1 MTIQDILSIGLF
13 SIVVYVG
20 LSFAVLSL
28 YLRDEVKTLRK
39 IVDLQKEFIKIQKEF
54 IKIQKEF
61 IKISAKRRDKNVK

>member
-28 YLRDEVKTLRK
+28 YLWDEVKSLRK
-39 IVDLQKEFIKIQKEF
+39 NIELQKKYIKMTIR
-54 IKIQKEF
+54 
-61 IKISAKRRDKNVK
+61 RRDKNVK

>member
-28 YLRDEVKTLRK
+28 YLWDEVKTLRK
-39 IVDLQKEFIKIQKEF
+39 NIELQKKYIKMTIR
-54 IKIQKEF
+54 
-61 IKISAKRRDKNVK
+61 RRDKNVK